1 MLVRGW
7 VIGHIKKY
15 TLGSIQP
22 KFDPH
27 SQLWEIIVLFKFTD
41 NDDVCQEMVKAGNWH
56 ILSEP
61 LWHSQSVNI
70 KPTLFRRNVKSIW
83 YHMIS
88 SEICRLFCNITVNPN
103 TAMGCISDPLCEHYT
118 YMCLFKK
125 KSVNLQLPIVH
136 HVNRCLM
143 YKKVTFLVRKLP
155 L

>member
-1 MLVRGW
+1 MFPLYVLFIVTTTMMIRGW
-7 VIGHIKKY
+7 VIGHIKKK
-15 TLGSIQP
+15 THGSIQP

-27 SQLWEIIVLFKFTD
+27 SQWWEILVLFKFTD
-41 NDDVCQEMVKAGNWH
+41 NDDVCQEMVKAWNWH

-88 SEICRLFCNITVNPN
+88 SEICRLLCNITVNPN
-103 TAMGCISDPLCEHYT
+103 AAMGCIFDPSCERYT

-125 KSVNLQLPIVH
+125 NQLIYAFQLYITWIGV
-136 HVNRCLM
+136 
-143 YKKVTFLVRKLP
+143 
-155 L
+155 